1 MSEHRFRTRVKRG
14 AVAIGV
20 SAVVL
25 SMPLGAQQPAGKAR
39 PPAAADQWPNY
50 QQNSNF
56 SPLTQI
62 TPDNVARLSKAWT
75 FSYGGGSLPS
85 GSLGL
90 DYRFEVQPLLIGGVM
105 YISTPASPYH
115 QEVASTV
122 SALEPETG
130 KVLWQFKSPRR
141 IYGRGL
147 AYWKGTATVGPRLYF
162 ATDKGYLM
170 AVDMKTGQLAS
181 GFGNK
186 GEVDAYAGVA
196 SPEVAE
202 TRRDTFTIP
211 NPVTVFKNL
220 LISGAR
226 PGEGSPPEP
235 RGDIRA
241 WDAVTGKLVWS
252 FHTVPWPGE
261 PGHEDWTG
269 DTWKDRSGCNVW
281 SNLTADEST
290 GLVFGSTGDSN
301 HANTAPGKNLY
312 CNSIVALDGATGKL
326 KWYQQLIHHDLWD
339 MDMPT
344 PPILVDVRRD
354 GRVIP
359 AVLQTGKFNYVFIF
373 DRRTGAAL
381 YGMEERPVTRS
392 DDPTDQ
398 AWPVQPFPMKPG
410 PIGRVGMT
418 RDDISTLTPEIQKF
432 CTDFWDSHKMQ
443 PSSAYTLPI
452 AGVATMRF
460 PSPLGGP
467 NWGPL
472 SYNPQL
478 GYVFINL
485 HNSGTFLNGR
495 GGGGGGFGGGGGGR
509 NAGAGRGGGA
519 PDPAA
524 GTPGAAGAAPGADNP
539 GGRGGQ
545 RGGRGRGLLGEQF
558 AYRLPGGEMAPCY
571 APPYGALVA
580 VDVNKGEIAWTT
592 TLGTN
597 ENLAELGD
605 VGLKTGTRNIGGS
618 IATASGLVFIGATN
632 DHRFRAFD
640 ARTGHELWVTELPA
654 SGHSTPMTYMGKD
667 GAQYVVIAASGGTA
681 IGGGLPISD
690 QLIAFKLSSPDGR

>member
-1 MSEHRFRTRVKRG
+1 MTRG
-14 AVAIGV
+14 AAIG
-20 SAVVL
+20 AAALVL
-25 SMPLGAQQPAGKAR
+25 SMPLVAQKRANAPRTGPTAT
-39 PPAAADQWPNY
+39 DQWPNY
-50 QQNSNF
+50 QHNSNF

-62 TPDNVARLSKAWT
+62 TPDNVAQLRKAWT
-75 FSYGGGSLPS
+75 FSYGGGSRPS

-105 YISTPASPYH
+105 YISTPSSPYN
-115 QEVASTV
+115 ESLTSTV
-122 SALEPETG
+122 TALEPETG
-130 KVLWQFKSPRR
+130 TIIWQYKSPRG
-141 IYGRGL
+141 IHGRGL
-147 AYWKGTATVGPRLYF
+147 AYWKGSGAVGPRLYF

-170 AVDMKTGQLAS
+170 ALDIKTGKLAS
-181 GFGNK
+181 SFGNQ
-186 GEVDAYAGVA
+186 GEVDVYAGVA

-211 NPVTVFKNL
+211 NPVTVYKNL

-261 PGHEDWTG
+261 PGHDDWTG

-281 SNLTADEST
+281 STLTADEST

-326 KWYQQLIHHDLWD
+326 KWFHQLIHHDLWD

-344 PPILVDVRRD
+344 PPILVDVRTD
-354 GRVIP
+354 GRVVP
-359 AVLQTGKFNYVFIF
+359 AVLQTGKFNFVFIF
-373 DRRTGAAL
+373 DRKTGDPL
-381 YGMEERPVTRS
+381 YGMDERPVDRS
-392 DDPTDQ
+392 DDPSDQ
-398 AWPVQPFPMKPG
+398 AWPVQPFPLKPG

-418 RDDISTLTPEIQKF
+418 RDDISKLTPEIEKF
-432 CTDFWDSHKMQ
+432 CTGFWDSHKMQ
-443 PSSAYTLPI
+443 PSSAYTLPVT
-452 AGVATMRF
+452 GVAKVRF

-495 GGGGGGFGGGGGGR
+495 SGGGGGFGGGGGGANAGSAR
-509 NAGAGRGGGA
+509 DGQAGAGR
-519 PDPAA
+519 A
-524 GTPGAAGAAPGADNP
+524 GDAGASAEAAETPTGDA
-539 GGRGGQ
+539 GLRRRGP
-545 RGGRGRGLLGEQF
+545 GRGLLGEQF
-558 AYRLPGGEMAPCY
+558 AYTLPGGQMAPCY

-592 TLGTN
+592 TLGIN
-597 ENLAELGD
+597 ESLSELGE
-605 VGLKTGTRNIGGS
+605 VGLKTGARSMGGS
-618 IATASGLVFIGATN
+618 IATASGLVFIAATN
-632 DHRFRAFD
+632 DRRFRAFD
-640 ARTGHELWVTELPA
+640 AKTGRELWVTELPA

-667 GAQYVVIAASGGTA
+667 GSQYVVIAASGGTA
-681 IGGGLPISD
+681 IGRGLPISD
-690 QLIAFKLSSPDGR
+690 QLIAFKLGSPNE